1 MTNASSAHAEN
12 GTPRDADQE
21 IELNGAPHRIRGDCT
36 VQALVDG
43 LGLSAQALAVA
54 VNREVLP
61 RSAWRQRVLQ
71 PQDRVDLVRPIGG
84 G

>member
-1 MTNASSAHAEN
+1 MTAEP
-12 GTPRDADQE
+12 TLT
-21 IELNGAPHRIRGDCT
+21 IELNGAPHRLPPGAS

-43 LGLSAQALAVA
+43 LGLSRQALAVA
-54 VNREVLP
+54 VNREVVP
-61 RSAWRQRVLQ
+61 RANWPQRRLQ